1 MATAVRWG
9 AGTPEHRGSAPH
21 EGPRNTWRDRT
32 EAYKL
37 RTIPNE
43 DVYFFSK
50 QIDNTRLVK
59 AEDPAARRKAAG
71 MTAAGLGVVVVVIL
85 LLVPRVMNLFAGMQ
99 IQALEETRR
108 KLIVDHDAMELEES
122 RLMDPKR
129 MNAIAREHNLVEPSP
144 RQVVYL
150 DPATKPMSK
159 EVLEAK
165 LK

>member
-1 MATAVRWG
+1 MATAMRWG
-9 AGTPEHRGSAPH
+9 AGAPGHCGAVH

-50 QIDNTRLVK
+50 QIDNSRLVK
-59 AEDPAARRKAAG
+59 AGDPAARRRAVG
-71 MTAAGLGVVVVVIL
+71 MTAVGLSVVVVVIL
-85 LLVPRVMNLFAGMQ
+85 LLAPRVMNLFAGMQ
-99 IQALEETRR
+99 IQALEESRR
-108 KLIVDHDAMELEES
+108 KLVVEHDAMELEES

-129 MNAIAREHNLVEPSP
+129 MNALAREHNFVEPSP
-144 RQVVYL
+144 QQVFYL
-150 DPATKPMSK
+150 NPVSKPMSK